1 MSLRA
6 VALGA
11 LSLVLFLSAGAR
23 TGFARKSRDDEEA
36 KLQSKIEHES
46 NPVKKAKLETKLG
59 RLKLQQA
66 FSSYDHGHY
75 NLCWKLLDEYTD
87 RMNNAWEDLV
97 ASGHQ
102 AVKKPDGFK
111 QLDIALRESRRDL
124 QDFERRI
131 TFQERQA
138 AEKVAAQTVV
148 LRNRVLSA
156 LFPGNGFRQ
165 KKESRAGS
173 QPPASDPEKEPQ

>member
-6 VALGA
+6 AALGA
-11 LSLVLFLSAGAR
+11 LSLLLFLSAGAGMAFP
-23 TGFARKSRDDEEA
+23 TEPQEQEA
-36 KLQSKIEHES
+36 KLLSKIERES
-46 NPVKKAKLETKLG
+46 NPIKKAKLETKLG

-75 NLCWKLLDEYTD
+75 DLCWKLLHEYTD
-87 RMNNAWEDLV
+87 RMNNAWADLV

-111 QLDIALRESRRDL
+111 QLDIALGESRRDL

-138 AEKVAAQTVV
+138 AEKVAAQTVE

-156 LFPGNGFRQ
+156 LFPGDGFRQ
-165 KKESRAGS
+165 KKESRVGS
-173 QPPASDPEKEPQ
+173 QPPASGRKRGPQ